1 MVVAEVT
8 ICIVSA
14 DSGSL
19 MSESNNLANEEIGD
33 IEELLSR
40 LRDGEEDAATA
51 LYLRYAR
58 RLQTLAEKQTDQKMA
73 VRVDPEGVVQS
84 VFRTFFRRV
93 NLGQYNV
100 SDADELW
107 KLLLV
112 IALNKLRT
120 EATAHRTAKRD
131 VSKTVSLND
140 SNLRQSTQDNEAL
153 LVLKMTVAEVV
164 GKLSDV
170 EREVVWFRIQ
180 GYEIQ
185 EIADRCKRSKRS
197 VERILQKFRKQL
209 GSQIQG

>member
-1 MVVAEVT
+1 MVRIT
-8 ICIVSA
+8 KNP
-14 DSGSL
+14 L
-19 MSESNNLANEEIGD
+19 MNDNKNLAKDDGGD
-33 IEELLSR
+33 IEDLLSR

-58 RLQTLAEKQTDQKMA
+58 RLQTLAERQTDQKMA

-93 NLGQYNV
+93 NMGQYNV

-120 EATAHRTAKRD
+120 TATAHRTAKRD
-131 VSKTVSLND
+131 IDKTVRLND
-140 SNLRQSTQDNEAL
+140 SDQKKTAQDDEAL
-153 LVLKMTVAEVV
+153 LVLKMTVSEVV
-164 GKLSDV
+164 GQLSDF
-170 EREVVWFRIQ
+170 ERDIVWLRIQ

-185 EIADRCKRSKRS
+185 EIADRCQRSKRS
-197 VERILQKFRKQL
+197 VERILQNFRKRL
-209 GSQIQG
+209 SSEIQG

>member
-1 MVVAEVT
+1 MN
-8 ICIVSA
+8 
-14 DSGSL
+14 D
-19 MSESNNLANEEIGD
+19 NKNLAKDDGGD
-33 IEELLSR
+33 IEDLLSR

-58 RLQTLAEKQTDQKMA
+58 RLQTLAERQTDQKMA

-93 NLGQYNV
+93 NMGQYNV

-120 EATAHRTAKRD
+120 TATAHRTAKRD
-131 VSKTVSLND
+131 IDKTVRLND
-140 SNLRQSTQDNEAL
+140 SDQKKTAQDDEAL
-153 LVLKMTVAEVV
+153 LVLKMTVSEVV
-164 GKLSDV
+164 GQLSDF
-170 EREVVWFRIQ
+170 ERDIVWLRIQ

-185 EIADRCKRSKRS
+185 EIADRCQRSKRS
-197 VERILQKFRKQL
+197 VERILQNFRKRL
-209 GSQIQG
+209 SSEIQG